1 MSDIVVGENQA
12 LIEAFD
18 IYKKITSKLS
28 NNNLLEKVRTQNSEN
43 NERFKQ
49 AIPQFR
55 NEVTLDNNNTEP
67 LLIPSYYHHILSVY
81 ASARCFSQDERH
93 YQATTLMNEFEVKLE
108 ELKSKIESGEIVIK
122 DPETGE
128 DITTT
133 NTTDYVYD
141 NYFMK
146 KNYDSDDELL
156 LESDV

>member
-1 MSDIVVGENQA
+1 
-12 LIEAFD
+12 
-18 IYKKITSKLS
+18 
-28 NNNLLEKVRTQNSEN
+28 
-43 NERFKQ
+43 
-49 AIPQFR
+49 
-55 NEVTLDNNNTEP
+55 
-67 LLIPSYYHHILSVY
+67 
-81 ASARCFSQDERH
+81 
-93 YQATTLMNEFEVKLE
+93 MNEFEIKLE

-156 LESDV
+156 LDGDV

>member
-1 MSDIVVGENQA
+1 MNRLYLIARVRSLTRDFSNSIFREADIV
-12 LIEAFD
+12 AF
-18 IYKKITSKLS
+18 L
-28 NNNLLEKVRTQNSEN
+28 NEGV
-43 NERFKQ
+43 ERFKQ
-49 AIPQFR
+49 TIPQFR
-55 NEVTLDNNNTEP
+55 NEVVLDNNNAEP
-67 LLIPSYYHHILSVY
+67 LLIPNYYHHILSVY

-108 ELKSKIESGEIVIK
+108 ELKSKIESGEIIIK

-141 NYFMK
+141 NYFLK
-146 KNYDSDDELL
+146 KNYNSDDELL